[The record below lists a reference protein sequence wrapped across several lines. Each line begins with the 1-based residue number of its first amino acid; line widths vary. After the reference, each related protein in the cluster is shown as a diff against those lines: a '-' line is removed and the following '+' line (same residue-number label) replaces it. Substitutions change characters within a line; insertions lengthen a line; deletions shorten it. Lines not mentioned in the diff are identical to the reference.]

1 LASIEKLVDIYNEAL
16 VGDIERVEALIFETG
31 DRQDESP
38 LTIDRAGLKEDVQ
51 GRAKEQ
57 IA

>member
-1 LASIEKLVDIYNEAL
+1 M
-16 VGDIERVEALIFETG
+16 GDIERVEALIFETG